1 MSDRIHTEETC
12 QTWPWSQPVIPE
24 VRATAHGLILG
35 WAASQPHSLAISAWD
50 GELTYGELDR
60 LVRRLAGY
68 LVNHGIGPDEIV
80 PLYFDKSCWTIVSM
94 LAVLQAGGAFLA
106 LDPAQPKHRLADM
119 LVQTQSRLALTSAK
133 YAETCRKLV
142 PEIFEVAVEQ
152 LNNLKDPEDLPVVS
166 PDTAAYT
173 IFTSGSTG
181 KPKGVVIEHAQ
192 LCTSSL
198 AGGKAMGFD
207 TRQPRMLQFASY
219 AFDACILEIMN
230 TLVYGGCLCVP
241 SAWARMNGLPEAMNQ
256 MKVTSAFFTPSL
268 LRNLDPGSME
278 TLDTLIVGGERVP
291 RDLVDQWAPSLRL
304 LVLAYGPTECT
315 VACMALAISEPTP
328 LYESGNL
335 GQAITG
341 RAWIVDEDDCDRLAP
356 IGAVGELLIDGPVL
370 ARGYLHNDAQTQQAF
385 IPCPRWMPESM
396 HTSTERMYRTGDLV
410 KYTPEGSICYVGRR
424 DNQVKIRGQ
433 RLEMGEVEYQLQSCL
448 TGLAIGVAEAVADV
462 LTPAGKTDAGPIL
475 VGFLRMASETAIN
488 QVGYLDWER
497 EEGGSPVI
505 MTSDAQQQQFSTLVT
520 DIISSMTRALP
531 PYAVP
536 SIYVPLKQLPL
547 SVSGKTDLKRLRSIA
562 GELTASQLAGFTCT
576 TTDSMSDEQAHM
588 PATPAERQLQA
599 LWSNLFHTEPES
611 ISVQDNFLWLGGDSV
626 FAIGL
631 VAAARSAGLILTVET
646 ILSHPVLS
654 DMAAHAT
661 IAKTDSGDAPDTISA
676 IPAFALL
683 ESSEC
688 VKEVCRLASDQCQ
701 IDPSLIEDIYPCSP
715 VQEALMALSIKSP
728 SAYIMQFVHSLP
740 ASIDLERFK
749 AAWQIV
755 ALQNPILRTRFVNDD
770 ARGTLQVVVNEQIPW
785 TKMDDQ
791 VSLQSFLVEDL
802 NNSLRPG
809 QPMSRCAIWRRSC
822 SDIPDSSGYHFVWT
836 VHHSILDGWSL
847 PLVLSRVQQAYLEEQ
862 QHDIV
867 EQTRGFNS
875 FIHHLSTIDIDAAKA
890 FWSAKLAG
898 AAVCD
903 FPSLPSHDYHAV
915 GNAHLDLATTILPRK
930 QESGI
935 TTATIIKAAWALL
948 VGSYSNVTDVV
959 TGLTLSGRTTQ
970 LPGIES
976 LVGPT
981 ISTVPFRVGFQK
993 DQLIVD
999 LLQSIQKE
1007 YLDLLPH
1014 QHIGLQRISRINP
1027 ETRDTCNLRS
1037 LLVIQSTGQQSKTSS
1052 NLLSDT
1058 KVMPVRLDF
1067 ALTIECTLE
1076 AADRVQIRAMYDDRV
1091 LEHAQVQTLLDQFEH
1106 MLQLLAR
1113 EEPTTRV
1120 AEVCGISK
1128 AGMAQVLQWNDTVPE
1143 VFDACLHQLVDRRC
1157 ESQPEAPSICAW
1169 DGEMSY
1175 GELAELTTS
1184 LASHL
1189 IQQHAV
1195 GPGVVV
1201 PVCFE
1206 KSKWTIVA
1214 MLAALKAGAAVVC
1227 LDPEHPTH
1235 RLATILHDLR
1245 EPRARCVLTSTKSA
1259 AIFIAMELA
1268 NPITVDSSLFQ
1279 DLQDS
1284 SSLYTLTPVSTAPHD
1299 PALVVF
1305 TSGSTGK
1312 PKGIVIEHKAVCTS
1326 LREHGVAIKLGTHSR
1341 VLQFAAYTFDI
1352 SFGDIFAT
1360 LVHGGCICIPSA
1372 SDRLN
1377 DLPGAIRSLG
1387 ANHASLTAAVINQLQ
1402 PAQVPDLRVL
1412 VSAGEAM
1419 SKDLVE
1425 QWADHVQLIN
1435 MYGPAECS
1443 IYSIGTEVI
1452 QRADDP
1458 SVIGRGVGSAVW
1470 IADVDN
1476 SNFLAPIGAVGEIL
1490 IEGPILARGYL
1501 NDDLKTQASFIM
1513 APPWMPDNRF
1523 SRRLYKTGDLARYT
1537 SDGRISFIGRAD
1549 GQVKLRG
1556 QRVEIGEIEYNLRHV
1571 LAGAAVTD
1579 LVVDVVQLL
1588 EQKKS
1593 ALAAFLVPHQH
1604 DNIGNE
1610 VGDDNAQDIIA
1621 SSAEALNQ
1629 LSLLTQG
1636 LENKLRAVL
1645 PGYMVPTVFI
1655 PLRRV
1660 PLSGSGKVDR
1670 KLLRQLA
1677 SRLSEQE
1684 LALFRG
1690 HSQSERSLTTMTAR
1704 EQQLRGLWQSL
1715 LETKNV
1721 SSDDN
1726 FFHLGGDS
1734 ITAMRL
1740 VAAARKEGLSLTVEQ
1755 ILRSPVLSD
1764 MAEALI
1770 PCEQK
1775 AVALVEPFAL
1785 LPHNR
1790 QTELLAVAASQ
1801 CGIST
1806 SVIEDMYPTTPV
1818 QDYFAAPWTRYQ
1830 AQCVFIIPPS
1840 IDLVRFM
1847 AAWDAVATAR
1857 PLLRTRLI
1865 QIDPS
1870 LLGRTSG
1877 HAQTVIKENI
1887 RWQREKCLESY
1898 LERDRQ
1904 ASMGFGDALNRFCI
1918 VEENNGRDSRRF
1930 FVWSGSHASYDGVSL
1945 DLTFKDVERAY
1956 HTGSPPIR
1964 GLQFNQFL
1972 KHVLQSDMSTKA
1984 TAFWHSQLSGF
1995 QQQKQQP
2002 GSTTLC
2008 TVPHGYQPNPETK
2021 LCRDFDVQPRN
2032 GGQSGITLS
2041 TMVEVAMALVFSR
2054 LLGTPDVVFAQFRTG
2069 RNLTLPGIE
2078 DMVAPAMTRIP
2089 HRIAVDPSYSISQ
2102 LLSTAQQGLAEMGPF
2117 EHLGWHR
2124 IREISDDARAACD
2137 AAIHLTIMAGSNF
2150 VTAQLGEELGLKQ
2163 VWSGKTNHVPFRFAV
2178 TTTPGG
2184 HVNADTKFDSGL
2196 VPVARMDRI
2205 LRDFEQALC
2214 QLVEVDDAAKT
2225 VADIR
2230 FEDDWGQASVQSNDV
2245 SAGSAQARAR
2255 AIQQV
2260 EWQEAG
2266 SGK

>member
-1 MSDRIHTEETC
+1 MSAQTLTDRTY
-12 QTWPWSQPVIPE
+12 QTWPWNQPVIPE

-35 WAASQPHSLAISAWD
+35 WTTSQPHSLAIDAWD
-50 GELTYGELDR
+50 GELTYSELDR

-68 LVNHGIGPDEIV
+68 LVSRGIGTDEIV

-106 LDPAQPKHRLADM
+106 LDPAQPKSRIADM
-119 LVQTQSRLALTSAK
+119 LVQTRSRLALTSIK
-133 YAETCRKLV
+133 YAETCRELV
-142 PEIFEVAVEQ
+142 PEVFEVAAEQ
-152 LNNLKDPEDLPVVS
+152 LGSLEDPEDLPVVS

-181 KPKGVVIEHAQ
+181 KPKGVVIEHVQ

-198 AGGKAMGFD
+198 AGGKSMGFH

-241 SAWARMNGLPEAMNQ
+241 SAWARMNELPKAMNQ

-268 LRNLDPGSME
+268 LRNLDPASME

-291 RDLVDQWAPSLRL
+291 RDLVDQWAPRLRL

-328 LYESGNL
+328 HYQSGDL
-335 GQAITG
+335 GQTITG
-341 RAWIVDEDDCDRLAP
+341 RAWIVEEDDCNRLTP
-356 IGAVGELLIDGPVL
+356 IGGVGELLIEGPVL

-385 IPCPRWMPESM
+385 IPYPQWMPESM
-396 HTSTERMYRTGDLV
+396 RLSTGRMYRTGDLV
-410 KYTPEGSICYVGRR
+410 KYTPQGGFCYVGRR

-448 TGLAIGVAEAVADV
+448 TGLALGVAEAVAEV
-462 LTPAGKTDAGPIL
+462 VTPTGKTDVGPIL
-475 VGFLRMASETAIN
+475 FAFLRMASETAID
-488 QVGYLDWER
+488 QVGYLDWEK
-497 EEGGSPVI
+497 EERGSPVI
-505 MTSDAQQQQFSTLVT
+505 VTSAAQQQNFSTLVT
-520 DIISSMTRALP
+520 DIISGMTRILP

-536 SIYVPLKQLPL
+536 SIYVPLKRFPL

-562 GELTASQLAGFTCT
+562 GQLTANQLAGFTCN
-576 TTDSMSDEQAHM
+576 TTDFMSDEQAH
-588 PATPAERQLQA
+588 PTTPVERQLQE
-599 LWSNLFHTEPES
+599 LWSNLFHAELKS
-611 ISVQDNFLWLGGDSV
+611 IGVQDNFLWLGGDSV
-626 FAIGL
+626 SAIGL
-631 VAAARSAGLILTVET
+631 VAAARSRGLLLTVET

-654 DMAAHAT
+654 DMAAHTKFTKAE
-661 IAKTDSGDAPDTISA
+661 SEDALGMTSTISS
-676 IPAFALL
+676 FALL
-683 ESSEC
+683 EPGVDVE
-688 VKEVCRLASDQCQ
+688 EVCRLASGQCQ

-728 SAYIMQFVHSLP
+728 SAYLMQFVHSLP
-740 ASIDLERFK
+740 NSVDLERLK
-749 AAWQIV
+749 AAWRTV
-755 ALQNPILRTRFVNDD
+755 AVHNPILRTRFVNDD
-770 ARGTLQVVVNEQIPW
+770 THGTLQVVVNEQIPW
-785 TKMDDQ
+785 IEVDDQ
-791 VSLQSFLVEDL
+791 VPLESFLAEDL
-802 NNSLRPG
+802 KNPLRLG
-809 QPMSRCAIWRRSC
+809 QPMSRCAVWRRSC
-822 SDIPDSSGYHFVWT
+822 SDFPDHSGYHFVWT

-847 PLVLSRVQQAYLEEQ
+847 QLVLSRVQQAYDEKQPQNIFEN
-862 QHDIV
+862 
-867 EQTRGFNS
+867 TGSFNR
-875 FIHHLSTIDIDAAKA
+875 FIHHLSTIDTDAAIN
-890 FWSAKLAG
+890 FWSAKLSG
-898 AAVCD
+898 APVSD
-903 FPSLPSHDYHAV
+903 FPSLPSHSHHAV
-915 GNAHLDLATTILPRK
+915 GNAHLDLATAVLPRK

-935 TTATIIKAAWALL
+935 TTATIIKAAWVLL
-948 VGSYSNVTDVV
+948 VGSYSNSTDVV

-970 LPGIES
+970 LPAIES

-981 ISTVPFRVGFQK
+981 IATVPFRVKFQK
-993 DQLIVD
+993 DQLVID
-999 LLQSIQKE
+999 LLQSIQQQ
-1007 YLDLLPH
+1007 YLDLLPN
-1014 QHIGLQRISRINP
+1014 QHIGLRQISRISP
-1027 ETRDTCNLRS
+1027 ETKALCNLRT
-1037 LLVIQSTGQQSKTSS
+1037 LLVIQSTGQQSKASS
-1052 NLLSDT
+1052 DLLFDT

-1076 AADRVQIRAMYDDRV
+1076 AANHVQVRAMYDDRV
-1091 LEHAQVQTLLDQFEH
+1091 LEHAQVQILLIQFEH
-1106 MLQLLAR
+1106 ILQLLSH

-1120 AEVCGISK
+1120 WEVCGISD
-1128 AGMAQVLQWNDTVPE
+1128 AGMTQVLQWNNSVPE
-1143 VFDACLHQLVDRRC
+1143 ASDACVHQLVDRR
-1157 ESQPEAPSICAW
+1157 SKIQPEAPSICAW
-1169 DGEMSY
+1169 DGGMSY
-1175 GELAELTTS
+1175 GELAGLTTC
-1184 LASHL
+1184 LASYL

-1195 GPGVVV
+1195 GPGVIV

-1206 KSKWTIVA
+1206 KSKWAIIA
-1214 MLAALKAGAAVVC
+1214 MLATLKAGGAVVC

-1235 RLATILHDLR
+1235 RLQMILQDLG
-1245 EPRARCVLTSTKSA
+1245 ESCAGCVLTSTKSA
-1259 AIFIAMELA
+1259 TIFTAMA
-1268 NPITVDSSLFQ
+1268 SINPVTVQSSLFQ
-1279 DLQDS
+1279 DLRAS
-1284 SSLYTLTPVSTAPHD
+1284 PSPKNLTPPSTAPSD

-1326 LREHGVAIKLGTHSR
+1326 LREHGAAIKLGTYSR

-1352 SFGDIFAT
+1352 SFGDVFAT

-1387 ANHASLTAAVINQLQ
+1387 ANHASLTAAVINQIE
-1402 PAQVPDLRVL
+1402 PAEVPGLKVL

-1419 SKDLVE
+1419 SKDLIE
-1425 QWADHVQLIN
+1425 KWADHVQFIN
-1435 MYGPAECS
+1435 MYGPAECT
-1443 IYSIGTEVI
+1443 IYSIGTNVL
-1452 QRADDP
+1452 QRTDDP
-1458 SVIGRGVGSAVW
+1458 TLIGRGVGSAVW
-1470 IADVDN
+1470 IADVGN
-1476 SNFLAPIGAVGEIL
+1476 HNVLAPIGAVGEIL

-1501 NDDLKTQASFIM
+1501 NDDIKTRASFITS
-1513 APPWMPDNRF
+1513 PPWLPKDRS

-1537 SDGRISFIGRAD
+1537 SDGHISFVGRAD

-1571 LAGAAVTD
+1571 LAEAAVTD
-1579 LVVDVVQLL
+1579 PVVDVVQLL
-1588 EQKKS
+1588 EKKQS
-1593 ALAAFLVPHQH
+1593 ALAAFLVVLNEHP
-1604 DNIGNE
+1604 DNESEGEENDCHHI
-1610 VGDDNAQDIIA
+1610 VD
-1621 SSAEALNQ
+1621 SSADAVKRLHK
-1629 LSLLTQG
+1629 LTRG
-1636 LENKLRAVL
+1636 LENKLGATL

-1655 PLRRV
+1655 PLRRI
-1660 PLSGSGKVDR
+1660 PLSASGKVDR
-1670 KLLRQLA
+1670 RLLRQLA
-1677 SRLSEQE
+1677 SYLSEDE

-1690 HSQSERSLTTMTAR
+1690 ISQSERPFTNLTTR

-1715 LETKNV
+1715 LETKSI

-1740 VAAARKEGLSLTVEQ
+1740 VAAARKEGLALTVEQ
-1755 ILRSPVLSD
+1755 ILRSPVLSE
-1764 MAEALI
+1764 MAKALI

-1775 AVALVEPFAL
+1775 AVTPVEPFAL
-1785 LPHNR
+1785 LPENK
-1790 QTELLAVAASQ
+1790 QAELIDVAASQ
-1801 CGIST
+1801 CRIPT
-1806 SVIEDMYPTTPV
+1806 AEIEDLYPTTPV

-1830 AQCVFIIPPS
+1830 AQCVFIIPSS

-1870 LLGRTSG
+1870 LLGRITG
-1877 HAQTVIKENI
+1877 HVQAVIKENI
-1887 RWQREKCLESY
+1887 RWQRETCLENY

-1904 ASMGFGDALNRFCI
+1904 AVMGFGDALNRFCI
-1918 VEENNGRDSRRF
+1918 VEENSMDEDRRRF

-1956 HTGSPPIR
+1956 RTGSPPLR

-1972 KHVLQSDMSTKA
+1972 KHVLHSDMSTQA

-1995 QQQKQQP
+1995 QQQKQRP
-2002 GSTTLC
+2002 GSAILC
-2008 TVPHGYQPNPETK
+2008 TVPDGYQPNPETK
-2021 LCRDFDVQPRN
+2021 LCRDFDVQPKN

-2054 LLGTPDVVFAQFRTG
+2054 LLGTPDVIFAQFRTG
-2069 RNLTLPGIE
+2069 RNISLPGIE
-2078 DMVAPAMTRIP
+2078 DMMAPAMTRVP
-2089 HRIAVDPSYSISQ
+2089 HRIAVNPSQSILY
-2102 LLSTAQQGLAEMGPF
+2102 LLSTAQQGLAEMGPY

-2137 AAIHLTIMAGSNF
+2137 EAIHLTIMAGSNF

-2163 VWSGKTNHVPFRFAV
+2163 IWSGKTTHVPFRFAV

-2184 HVNADTKFDSGL
+2184 HVNADTKFDAHL
-2196 VPVARMDRI
+2196 VQVARMDQI
-2205 LRDFEQALC
+2205 LRYFEQALR
-2214 QLVEVDDAAKT
+2214 QLVDVDDVAQT
-2225 VADIR
+2225 VADIC

-2255 AIQQV
+2255 AIQKV
-2260 EWQEAG
+2260 E
-2266 SGK
+2266 